1 MNAIKLD
8 EIDKIV
14 YALFVRFRMKLKPIT
29 DITMRLPSKHQQLE
43 EWNFL

>member
-1 MNAIKLD
+1 MNTIKLD

-14 YALFVRFRMKLKPIT
+14 YALLVRFRMALKSIA

-43 EWNFL
+43 EWDFL